1 MTHKSI
7 AIELTILNLYINRGI
22 VISLEI
28 VEQDMD
34 GESEK
39 KVHKQN
45 NSSMGIR
52 FGQFLLV
59 ASVVVFLIPNIFTSL
74 TPNGYEMIAWMGWAM
89 ALFIL
94 GLIVIVITYLLETIF
109 GSR

>member
-1 MTHKSI
+1 M
-7 AIELTILNLYINRGI
+7 
-22 VISLEI
+22 VISQEVI
-28 VEQDMD
+28 EQDPQ

-39 KVHKQN
+39 KIHKQN
-45 NSSMGIR
+45 NSSIGIR
-52 FGQFLLV
+52 FGQFLLI

-94 GLIVIVITYLLETIF
+94 GLISLVMTYLVEAKF
-109 GSR
+109 GAK

>member
-1 MTHKSI
+1 M
-7 AIELTILNLYINRGI
+7 
-22 VISLEI
+22 VISQEI
-28 VEQDMD
+28 VEQDSHD
-34 GESEK
+34 ESEK
-39 KVHKQN
+39 KIHKN
-45 NSSMGIR
+45 NTSSMGIK

-59 ASVVVFLIPNIFTSL
+59 VSVIVFLIPNIFTGL

-94 GLIVIVITYLLETIF
+94 GLIVIVMTYLLETIF

>member
-1 MTHKSI
+1 MSQ
-7 AIELTILNLYINRGI
+7 GI
-22 VISLEI
+22 VQ
-28 VEQDMD
+28 QDSQ

-45 NSSMGIR
+45 NSSIGIR
-52 FGQFLLV
+52 FGQFLLI

-74 TPNGYEMIAWMGWAM
+74 TPNGYEMLAWMGWAM

-94 GLIVIVITYLLETIF
+94 GLIAIVMTYLLKAIF
-109 GSR
+109 RSK

>member
-1 MTHKSI
+1 M
-7 AIELTILNLYINRGI
+7 
-22 VISLEI
+22 VISQEI
-28 VEQDMD
+28 VEQDSQ

-52 FGQFLLV
+52 FGQFLLI

-74 TPNGYEMIAWMGWAM
+74 TPNGYEMLAWMGWAM

-94 GLIVIVITYLLETIF
+94 GLIAIVMTYLLKAIF
-109 GSR
+109 ESK